1 MDRDYESPDAAK
13 QALEDQSVID
23 HLVQSFPIEQAA
35 KPTIEPERQP
45 VPPTEF
51 CEQIRR
57 TEPHSHDQRTMLRGD

>member
-1 MDRDYESPDAAK
+1 MDQGYDSREAAK

-23 HLVQSFPIEQAA
+23 HLLQSFPIE
-35 KPTIEPERQP
+35 PSLPEVIKLELEP